1 MSFGANDI
9 VKVLVPNVINNGYDY
24 RLTVPADIGDMVSVS
39 VVNKVY
45 TGLIIGRGDSNLAP
59 DKIKPII
66 RKYDFSLPAT
76 TVQWIQKMAEWTM
89 MPMGS
94 VLKLIMSP
102 ADFEKKIRLSKSFIH
117 EYSDSGNVSLNP
129 EQQAAAESIS
139 LENFNVHVLD
149 GITGSGKTQVYFDS
163 VLRVYKTGKSV
174 LLMMPEI
181 SLTAQFIGRFK
192 DKFGSEPV
200 IWHSNLTPAKRHA
213 IWHGVLSGEVKI
225 VVGTRSALFLPW
237 QDLGLIIIDEEH
249 DSSYKQEDM
258 GLYHAR
264 DMAILLAK
272 LSNFPVVLASAT
284 PSFETIKNVLT
295 GKYKMSKLIS
305 RFNGAMLPG
314 IEVVDMRKKK

>member
-24 RLTVPADIGDMVSVS
+24 RLTVSADVGDFVSVS

-45 TGLIIGRGDSNLAP
+45 IGLIIGCGDSNLP
-59 DKIKPII
+59 HDKIKSII
-66 RKYDFSLPAT
+66 TKYDFSLSMAT
-76 TVQWIQKMAEWTM
+76 VDWIGKMAEWTM

-94 VLKLIMSP
+94 VLKLILSP
-102 ADFEKKIRLSKSFIH
+102 ADFEKKIRLSKSPVYQYF
-117 EYSDSGNVSLNP
+117 DSGNVVLNP
-129 EQQAAAESIS
+129 EQQAAADGIN
-139 LENFNVHVLD
+139 LANFNVHVLD

-181 SLTAQFIGRFK
+181 SLTAQFISRFK

-213 IWHGVLSGEVKI
+213 IWHGVLSGEIKI

-237 QDLGLIIIDEEH
+237 QDLGLIVIDEEH

-264 DMAILLAK
+264 DMAILSAK
-272 LSNFPVVLASAT
+272 LANFPVVLASAT

-295 GKYKMSKLIS
+295 GKYKMSKLKS
-305 RFNGAMLPG
+305 RFNGSMLPT
-314 IEVVDMRKKK
+314 IEIVDMRKKK